1 MGFFDDLESEVQRPV
16 GDDLARPVELG
27 DYSVV
32 VAKLREGWVHRMH
45 RMKPNQDKSKP
56 RQFQEVE
63 VAWDP
68 RRSKFTWRLT
78 LAETMGRRKGR
89 TIDEDIRV
97 FDEQGLIDAFGESPW
112 IGQAALDELGV
123 DRSRPEF

>member
-1 MGFFDDLESEVQRPV
+1 MGFFDDLESEVNRPE
-16 GDDLARPVELG
+16 GDDLERPVDLG
-27 DYSVV
+27 DYGIV
-32 VAKLREGWVHRMH
+32 VAKLREGWVHRLH

-63 VAWDP
+63 IAWDEG
-68 RRSKFTWRLT
+68 RGKFTWRLT
-78 LAETMGRRKGR
+78 LAETMGRKKGR

-112 IGQAALDELGV
+112 IGHDALDKLGV